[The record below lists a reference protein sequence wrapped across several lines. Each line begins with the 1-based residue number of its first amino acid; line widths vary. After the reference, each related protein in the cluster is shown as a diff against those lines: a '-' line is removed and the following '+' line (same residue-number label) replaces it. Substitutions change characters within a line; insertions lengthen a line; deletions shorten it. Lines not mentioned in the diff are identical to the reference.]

1 VHAAI
6 VSPAEIAPEPEGSP
20 ILTNA
25 GNHIPPGKAR
35 EKAGRS
41 GRTVAAVGYRQAD
54 RMTRDHDL
62 EVRTDQ

>member
-6 VSPAEIAPEPEGSP
+6 VSPVESGLRRRSPPQTRNAFRAAE
-20 ILTNA
+20 L
-25 GNHIPPGKAR
+25 AR
-35 EKAGRS
+35 KLAQS
-41 GRTVAAVGYRQAD
+41 GRTVAAVVYRQAD